1 MPLRVGRVHERAQEL
16 FDVDEAGLADA
27 GVIGRLAHV
36 AVLEAAGVW
45 SWPASLPA
53 PWTPTSKP
61 FVPADCLLDMR
72 ARQCGPRGGEA
83 VEGNGPA
90 GEGLDEDGVITTHG
104 VANYHWRNWL
114 NKLPMTEYSVSGIF
128 RQWAPPRALRFPYT

>member
-1 MPLRVGRVHERAQEL
+1 MRVGRVHERAQEL

-53 PWTPTSKP
+53 LGRPRRSHL
-61 FVPADCLLDMR
+61 LLDMR

-104 VANYHWRNWL
+104 VANTRWCRGSAQ
-114 NKLPMTEYSVSGIF
+114 TGS
-128 RQWAPPRALRFPYT
+128 

>member
-1 MPLRVGRVHERAQEL
+1 MPLRAGRVHGRAQEL

-104 VANYHWRNWL
+104 VANTRWCRGSAQ
-114 NKLPMTEYSVSGIF
+114 TGS
-128 RQWAPPRALRFPYT
+128 